1 MVHGACRA
9 RPDAAHAVVTAF
21 RVDNVVPLVADRLGG
36 AARLARIAPD
46 AGFRVDQMLPK
57 WHLLLCACFHVRST
71 ALRVHHSS
79 AVLVRACGSI
89 RPPHLPLTPPP
100 PPPRG

>member
-1 MVHGACRA
+1 MVHCACRA
-9 RPDAAHAVVTAF
+9 RPDAAHAVTAAF

-57 WHLLLCACFHVRST
+57 RRLLLCACLHNQ
-71 ALRVHHSS
+71 LHSS
-79 AVLVRACGSI
+79 ASSPAFLGWPRQGMRFDARAMPTAG
-89 RPPHLPLTPPP
+89 PL
-100 PPPRG
+100 